1 MMKKIT
7 LLIVMLFFS
16 CYGFSQAITEN
27 FEGTSLPT
35 AGNWAL
41 TSGNWKVFDNG
52 IGTAQSW
59 GVIPA
64 PNSCNGRSAYLNREN
79 VTDGTFAQDWLV
91 TPQVTIPT
99 NGQLHFSTKQTLAA
113 NFGSIYTIRVSTTSQ
128 TNAGTFTTIQ
138 TWDETQLNAVYD
150 ICEEKV
156 VQFPATYVGQSVYV
170 AFVMTNDN
178 GDRWIIDDVSIVEQ
192 CLDPTVQTATNAT
205 LTGATLGWN
214 NPSGASQWEVEVV
227 ATGATPTGTGTLV
240 STNPYTVTGLTQ
252 GTCYDFYV
260 NRQYFRIWG

>member
-16 CYGFSQAITEN
+16 CYGFSQALTEN
-27 FEGTSLPT
+27 FEGTALPT

-41 TSGNWKVFDNG
+41 ASGNWKIFDNG

-64 PNSCNGRSAYLNREN
+64 PNSCNGRSAYLNKEN
-79 VTDGTFAQDWLV
+79 VTDGTFAEDWLV

-113 NFGSIYTIRVSTTSQ
+113 NFGSIYTIRVSTASQ

-138 TWDETQLNAVYD
+138 TWNETELNAVYD
-150 ICEEKV
+150 VCEEKV
-156 VQFPATYVGQSVYV
+156 VQFPATYIGQPVYV

-178 GDRWIIDDVSIVEQ
+178 GDRWIVD
-192 CLDPTVQTATNAT
+192 
-205 LTGATLGWN
+205 
-214 NPSGASQWEVEVV
+214 
-227 ATGATPTGTGTLV
+227 
-240 STNPYTVTGLTQ
+240 
-252 GTCYDFYV
+252 
-260 NRQYFRIWG
+260 